1 MNHPSLPRTTP
12 IRSFLL
18 ALLLVSPAFALTV
31 SDIESL
37 RAKAEKG
44 NAIAQYNLGL
54 AYADRTGPAY
64 DPVQAY
70 VWLNVAATNGA
81 TGKALET
88 ITATLTP
95 TQLAAANKLLAAP
108 RSEPALADSPISA
121 ASPILP
127 VQDPTAE
134 AEKKQLSEELAS
146 SWKEADRIKTS
157 LTSQLVEANKR
168 LAITESALAN
178 KDKELSALQARLDS
192 PSASAPN
199 PADLDLLRRERD
211 QLRAAFTKAENDR
224 LSLQTALA
232 DANKTA
238 IAAQN
243 AQRLAESEN
252 ASLKSAADKVSAE
265 RLSLAAQLEN
275 ATSESARLRGELEA
289 AKSSATAESPAAA
302 DLRSKFNANAKALA
316 DAQDELSSLKS
327 ASGGLSVTGIA
338 VLKADRDHLADSV
351 TALTHERDTFA
362 RQLADAKAATV
373 PAPPVVA
380 EAEVATA
387 RLANLEKS
395 KIDADAKLDA
405 ALRTYTLNQAEIDRL
420 QKALANID
428 GERATLSDKLDA
440 ANKELTALR
449 PQAEATASSAE
460 KVATLGNQLADTQKT
475 LAERTAALDQAVRDM
490 TAARQIAETS
500 TNDLAAVREQLR
512 QTQAQAAANAN
523 EALNLKTRL
532 ALAGAGA
539 GSSAASRTNALAP
552 AAVTLPTPL
561 FAPPVAPSAAAPAK
575 VPPAA
580 TEPRTHVVTAG
591 DSLYSIAKRY
601 YGSAGRWTEIL
612 AANRDIITNP
622 NALAL
627 GTKLRIP

>member
-1 MNHPSLPRTTP
+1 MNQTSLPRTAY
-12 IRSFLL
+12 IRSFLF
-18 ALLLVSPAFALTV
+18 ALLLTSPAFALTL

-70 VWLNVAATNGA
+70 VWLNVAAANGA

-88 ITATLTP
+88 ITAAMSP
-95 TQLAAANKLLAAP
+95 SQLADANKRLASP
-108 RSEPALADSPISA
+108 RSEPAALADSPISA

-127 VQDPTAE
+127 VQDPAAE

-146 SWKEADRIKTS
+146 SWREADRIKS
-157 LTSQLVEANKR
+157 ALTVQLADANKR

-178 KDKELSALQARLDS
+178 KDKALSALQARLD
-192 PSASAPN
+192 ATSAPAAN
-199 PADLDLLRRERD
+199 PAEFDLLRRERD
-211 QLRAAFTKAENDR
+211 QLRAAFAKAENDR
-224 LSLQTALA
+224 LSLQAALA
-232 DANKTA
+232 DANKDTV
-238 IAAQN
+238 AAQN
-243 AQRLAESEN
+243 AQRLAESET
-252 ASLKSAADKVSAE
+252 ASLKSTADKVSAE
-265 RLSLAAQLEN
+265 RLSLAAQLETAN
-275 ATSESARLRGELEA
+275 GEAARLRGELEA
-289 AKSSATAESPAAA
+289 AKSNP
-302 DLRSKFNANAKALA
+302 NAKALA

-327 ASGGLSVTGIA
+327 ASGGLSATGIA
-338 VLKADRDHLADSV
+338 VLKADRDHFADTV
-351 TALTHERDTFA
+351 AALTKERDGLA
-362 RQLADAKAATV
+362 QQLADAKTAAAAV
-373 PAPPVVA
+373 PAAPAVA
-380 EAEVATA
+380 DTEVSTA
-387 RLANLEKS
+387 RLANLEKA
-395 KIDADAKLDA
+395 KVDADAKLDA

-440 ANKELTALR
+440 ANKELAALR

-460 KVATLGNQLADTQKT
+460 KVAALGTQLADTQKT
-475 LAERTAALDQAVRDM
+475 LAERTASLDQAVRDM
-490 TAARQIAETS
+490 TNARQIAETS

-539 GSSAASRTNALAP
+539 GSAAPTRTTTIAP
-552 AAVTLPTPL
+552 AAVTLATPM
-561 FAPPVAPSAAAPAK
+561 FTPPAASAATAPAPAK
-575 VPPAA
+575 TAPAA

-591 DSLYSIAKRY
+591 DSLYSIAKHY

>member
-1 MNHPSLPRTTP
+1 MNPPSLPRTAP
-12 IRSFLL
+12 IRSFLFV
-18 ALLLVSPAFALTV
+18 LLLASPAFALTV
-31 SDIESL
+31 SDMSSL

-54 AYADRTGPAY
+54 AYADRTGSSY

-70 VWLNVAATNGA
+70 VWLNVAASNGA

-88 ITATLTP
+88 ITATLTSA
-95 TQLAAANKLLAAP
+95 QLADANKLLASP

-121 ASPILP
+121 ATPILS
-127 VQDPTAE
+127 VQDSVAE
-134 AEKKQLSEELAS
+134 TEKRQLSEELAS
-146 SWKEADRIKTS
+146 SWKEADRSKAS
-157 LTSQLVEANKR
+157 FTSQLAEANKR

-178 KDKELSALQARLDS
+178 KDKELSALQTRLDS
-192 PSASAPN
+192 VSAPAAN
-199 PADLDLLRRERD
+199 PAELDLLRRERD
-211 QLRAAFTKAENDR
+211 QLRAAFAKVENDR
-224 LSLQTALA
+224 LSLQAFLA

-238 IAAQN
+238 IAAQS
-243 AQRLAESEN
+243 AQRLAESET
-252 ASLKSAADKVSAE
+252 ASLKSAAEKIGAE

-275 ATSESARLRGELEA
+275 ATSETARLRGELET
-289 AKSSATAESPAAA
+289 AKSSVSAAPA
-302 DLRSKFNANAKALA
+302 
-316 DAQDELSSLKS
+316 
-327 ASGGLSVTGIA
+327 
-338 VLKADRDHLADSV
+338 
-351 TALTHERDTFA
+351 
-362 RQLADAKAATV
+362 
-373 PAPPVVA
+373 VA

-405 ALRTYTLNQAEIDRL
+405 ALRTYTLDQAKIDRL

-428 GERATLSDKLDA
+428 GERAILSDKLVVA
-440 ANKELTALR
+440 SKELTALR

-460 KVATLGNQLADTQKT
+460 KVATLGNQLADTQKI

-523 EALNLKTRL
+523 EVLNLKTRL
-532 ALAGAGA
+532 ALSGSGAGL
-539 GSSAASRTNALAP
+539 SASSRTNASAPTAVTLATPLFVPSSAPP
-552 AAVTLPTPL
+552 AAVSAPAPAPVKA
-561 FAPPVAPSAAAPAK
+561 APP
-575 VPPAA
+575 A
-580 TEPRTHVVTAG
+580 TEPRTHVVTFG

-601 YGSAGRWTEIL
+601 YGNAGRWTEIL

-622 NALAL
+622 NALTL